1 MKEEKESQNGERE
14 EIKKKLKDA
23 LTEKMIVDGLIKK
36 EVVNENQVIDNLGFR
51 KIFERESNLPE
62 DDGDFKDLEKIQ

>member
-1 MKEEKESQNGERE
+1 
-14 EIKKKLKDA
+14 
-23 LTEKMIVDGLIKK
+23 MIVDGLIKK